1 MTLREQII
9 NFISEESYLLNKD
22 ALLAAREKANKS
34 TAKKDSYIPSSAVVS
49 RKKAAEA
56 KATDVAA
63 KKPEK
68 VAVVVKKEKAPLS
81 TKPATKT
88 EKNIAKMT
96 VLLKKFYPSAAMFHR
111 GSRSMLYVA
120 INGRTVANYFPGKDL
135 IQIDG
140 QGIVYDWWKTS
151 KNSSK
156 INDFVRACK
165 LTDTKVQIPN
175 DLADE
180 ALRIDARG
188 LAYVDEKK
196 KKVTK
201 KEAPIKTVAQKTVAV
216 KVPKAKVAAVA
227 TPDEEKFTLQD
238 ITNYVFENSAKARAK
253 YLTKEKLA
261 EHFATHEEIKKKMV
275 EKMIARGVKPTV

>member
-81 TKPATKT
+81 AKPATKT

-120 INGRTVANYFPGKDL
+120 INGKTVANYFPGKDL

-188 LAYVDEKK
+188 LAYVDEK
-196 KKVTK
+196 K

>member
-81 TKPATKT
+81 AKPATKT

-196 KKVTK
+196 K
-201 KEAPIKTVAQKTVAV
+201 EAPIKTVAQKTVAV

>member
-120 INGRTVANYFPGKDL
+120 INGKTVANYFPGKDL

-180 ALRIDARG
+180 ALRMDARG
-188 LAYVDEKK
+188 LAYVDEK
-196 KKVTK
+196 K